1 MRFRL
6 QIRIVKRGFK
16 QSYPVPVPALP
27 ASDPVENQILL
38 CRFSSDFTAGLL
50 EQLLQSSLQ
59 PSLQSLLQP
68 LLQPQFATLLFSAS
82 TSSRSVRWFAEQ

>member
-59 PSLQSLLQP
+59 PSLQSLLQSLLQP

-82 TSSRSVRWFAEQ
+82 TSSRSVR